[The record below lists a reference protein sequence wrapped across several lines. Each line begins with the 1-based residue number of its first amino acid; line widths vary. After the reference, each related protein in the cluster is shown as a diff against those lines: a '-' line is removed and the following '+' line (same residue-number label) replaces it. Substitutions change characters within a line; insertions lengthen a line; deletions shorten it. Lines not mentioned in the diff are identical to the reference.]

1 MKSILTEYTDY
12 CLFCGRPTTATHH
25 LLFGRGIRPLADRDG
40 LTIPICD
47 DCHNMGDKLERIHD
61 NPMAEKMSK
70 IIGQLAYEKRKVSEG
85 MTEEQARESF
95 RKRYSNSYL

>member
-1 MKSILTEYTDY
+1 
-12 CLFCGRPTTATHH
+12 
-25 LLFGRGIRPLADRDG
+25 
-40 LTIPICD
+40 
-47 DCHNMGDKLERIHD
+47 MGDKLERIHD

>member
-47 DCHNMGDKLERIHD
+47 GCHNMGDKLERIHD

>member
-1 MKSILTEYTDY
+1 MKSILTEYTEY

-47 DCHNMGDKLERIHD
+47 GCHNMGDKLERIHD

-70 IIGQLAYEKRKVSEG
+70 IIGQLAYEKRKVAEG

>member
-25 LLFGRGIRPLADRDG
+25 LLFGRGIRPLADKDG
-40 LTIPICD
+40 LTIPVCD
-47 DCHNMGDKLERIHD
+47 GCHNMGDKLERIHD

>member
-47 DCHNMGDKLERIHD
+47 GCHNMGDKLERIHD

-70 IIGQLAYEKRKVSEG
+70 IIGQLAYEKRKVYEG

>member
-1 MKSILTEYTDY
+1 MKSILTGYTEY

-25 LLFGRGIRPLADRDG
+25 LLFGRGIRPLADKDG

-47 DCHNMGDKLERIHD
+47 GCHNMGDKLERIHD

-70 IIGQLAYEKRKVSEG
+70 IIGQLAYEKYMVAEG
-85 MTEEQARESF
+85 LNEKQARENF
-95 RKRYSNSYL
+95 RHRYGHSYL